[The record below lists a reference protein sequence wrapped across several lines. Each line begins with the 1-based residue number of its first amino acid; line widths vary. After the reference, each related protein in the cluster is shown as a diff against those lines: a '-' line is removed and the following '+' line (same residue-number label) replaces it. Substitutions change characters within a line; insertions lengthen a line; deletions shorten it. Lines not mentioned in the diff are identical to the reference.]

1 MPKETSQ
8 GTIEFACSDSC
19 ILALELQTILT
30 HESMRDVGTDYYS
43 SA

>member
-19 ILALELQTILT
+19 ILASELQTILT
-30 HESMRDVGTDYYS
+30 HKPIRDVETDYYS